1 MTGWLR
7 NHEKLGYDLL
17 LLPLTYYKLQYYI
30 PYFIQLKKWVKI
42 MQCQIC
48 SLWLIVQCTI
58 TFEAISE
65 ERSLGQIALY
75 MDFRG
80 ALFTTI
86 CSGNGSRIIK
96 LFEIQYKSNLPFF
109 SMALNFFSLIMAA
122 AMRST
127 TKIFKSDYQHFFYPN
142 VIHRP

>member
-17 LLPLTYYKLQYYI
+17 LLLLLPLTYYRLQYYI

-80 ALFTTI
+80 ALFII

-109 SMALNFFSLIMAA
+109 NGIKLFFINNGSSHEIYHKNFQIWL
-122 AMRST
+122 ST
-127 TKIFKSDYQHFFYPN
+127 FFLPKRN
-142 VIHRP
+142 P

>member
-17 LLPLTYYKLQYYI
+17 LLLLLLPLTYYRLQYYI

-42 MQCQIC
+42 MQCQFF

-80 ALFTTI
+80 ALFII

-96 LFEIQYKSNLPFF
+96 LFETFKLFF
-109 SMALNFFSLIMAA
+109 INNGSSHEIYHKKFQIWLSKF
-122 AMRST
+122 
-127 TKIFKSDYQHFFYPN
+127 FFYPN